1 MTIISKEVIMVKILM
16 LIILVTRGLWTMIE
30 AIQFAS
36 KRNITADF
44 S

>member
-16 LIILVTRGLWTMIE
+16 FIILVTRGRWTMIE
-30 AIQFAS
+30 AFQFAS